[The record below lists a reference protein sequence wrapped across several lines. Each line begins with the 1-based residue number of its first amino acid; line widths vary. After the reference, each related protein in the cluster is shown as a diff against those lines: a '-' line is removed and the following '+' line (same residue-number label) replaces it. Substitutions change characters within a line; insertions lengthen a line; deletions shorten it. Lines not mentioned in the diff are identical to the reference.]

1 MILFSDIKII
11 SEIKCSEVY
20 TLSIYITMKNIFLD
34 ITSNNII
41 IFFPEVLV

>member
-20 TLSIYITMKNIFLD
+20 TLSIYITMKKYIPRYH
-34 ITSNNII
+34 I
-41 IFFPEVLV
+41 